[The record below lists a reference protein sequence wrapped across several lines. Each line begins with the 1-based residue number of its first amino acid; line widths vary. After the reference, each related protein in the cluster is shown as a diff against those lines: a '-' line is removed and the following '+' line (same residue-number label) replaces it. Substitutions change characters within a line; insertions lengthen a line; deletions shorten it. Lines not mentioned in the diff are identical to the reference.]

1 MFLLKNW
8 GVPHTVH
15 RAELSV
21 SDSKDSHHP
30 ILDPSSP
37 GETKLLHFLLPRIF
51 QPCLARDS
59 ILSDIY

>member
-1 MFLLKNW
+1 MFLLENW

-37 GETKLLHFLLPRIF
+37 EKQTTLLFFYLDF
-51 QPCLARDS
+51 STESARDS